1 LNLFTQL
8 FFAVESTSLTAPFAN
23 GRITL
28 QENLSVEALPMLKEF
43 RDFVMRGNVLDLAI
57 AVILGAA
64 FGAIITSLVNDIL
77 MPLIGVAMGG
87 VDFTTLTYQVG
98 DAVIAYGKFI
108 QAIINF
114 LVIAFVLFL
123 IIRSINRFRKIEP
136 APAPTTKECP
146 QCFTTIPIKATRCP
160 NCTSQI

>member
-1 LNLFTQL
+1 
-8 FFAVESTSLTAPFAN
+8 
-23 GRITL
+23 
-28 QENLSVEALPMLKEF
+28 MLKES

-64 FGAIITSLVNDIL
+64 FGAIITSLVNDII
-77 MPLIGVAMGG
+77 MPLIGIILGG

-98 DAVIAYGKFI
+98 NAVVAYGKFI

-114 LVIAFVLFL
+114 LIIAFVLFL
-123 IIRSINRFRKIEP
+123 IIRSINRFKKKEPVP
-136 APAPTTKECP
+136 APEAPSTKDCP
-146 QCFTTIPIKATRCP
+146 HCFTAIPIKATRCP

>member
-1 LNLFTQL
+1 
-8 FFAVESTSLTAPFAN
+8 
-23 GRITL
+23 
-28 QENLSVEALPMLKEF
+28 MLKEF

-77 MPLIGVAMGG
+77 MPLIGILMGG
-87 VDFTTLTYQVG
+87 VDFTALIYTYNE
-98 DAVIAYGKFI
+98 AVISYGKFI

-114 LVIAFVLFL
+114 LIIAFVLFL
-123 IIRSINRFRKIEP
+123 IIRSINRFKKKEVAP
-136 APAPTTKECP
+136 APAAPTTKECP
-146 QCFTTIPIKATRCP
+146 QCFTTIPLMATRCP

>member
-1 LNLFTQL
+1 
-8 FFAVESTSLTAPFAN
+8 
-23 GRITL
+23 
-28 QENLSVEALPMLKEF
+28 MLKEF

-77 MPLIGVAMGG
+77 MPLIGIAMGG

-98 DAVIAYGKFI
+98 DAVVYYGKFI

-114 LVIAFVLFL
+114 LIIAFVIFL
-123 IIRSINRFRKIEP
+123 IHTLR
-136 APAPTTKECP
+136 
-146 QCFTTIPIKATRCP
+146 
-160 NCTSQI
+160 